1 MCVSFSLSVFLFHA
15 VPRVQSRSSKVPKQ
29 VEEMIDEKCRSLN
42 KTGVPKGSA
51 LHLAQ
56 WMKGQLDK
64 QVVESDPI
72 DPDPEVAIEEW
83 SVEQVATRSK
93 ELKLVDTD
101 GILCKTLNG
110 AGSNLKLTDAHL
122 EDGSTYDGDDD
133 NRSVSKSTTSDSQV
147 SVFCCVLNKE
157 FISSLTFD
165 VDNCSLESPQQ

>member
-1 MCVSFSLSVFLFHA
+1 MSVCLFHFLFHA
-15 VPRVQSRSSKVPKQ
+15 VSRVQSRSSKVPKQ
-29 VEEMIDEKCRSLN
+29 VEEMIDEKCRNLN

-72 DPDPEVAIEEW
+72 DSDPEAAIEEW
-83 SVEQVATRSK
+83 SVEQVTNRSK

-101 GILCKTLNG
+101 GNVCKAING
-110 AGSNLKLTDAHL
+110 TGSNLKLTEAHL
-122 EDGSTYDGDDD
+122 EDSSTYDGDDD

-147 SVFCCVLNKE
+147 SETWKYFSERSLK
-157 FISSLTFD
+157 ISLYDLDNRSLK
-165 VDNCSLESPQQ
+165 SS

>member
-1 MCVSFSLSVFLFHA
+1 
-15 VPRVQSRSSKVPKQ
+15 
-29 VEEMIDEKCRSLN
+29 MIDEKCRSLN

-72 DPDPEVAIEEW
+72 DSDPEAAIEEW
-83 SVEQVATRSK
+83 SLEQVANRSK

-101 GILCKTLNG
+101 GNVCKAING
-110 AGSNLKLTDAHL
+110 AGSHIKLTEGHL
-122 EDGSTYDGDDD
+122 EDSSTYDGDDD

-147 SVFCCVLNKE
+147 CNR
-157 FISSLTFD
+157 
-165 VDNCSLESPQQ
+165 